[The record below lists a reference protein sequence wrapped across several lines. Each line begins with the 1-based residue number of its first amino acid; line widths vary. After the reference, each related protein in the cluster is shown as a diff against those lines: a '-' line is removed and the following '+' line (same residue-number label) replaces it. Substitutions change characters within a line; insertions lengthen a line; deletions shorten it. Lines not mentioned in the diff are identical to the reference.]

1 MKLTKDV
8 EECSVEFA
16 DNGFVVRANGRNA
29 DDDWTSMKII
39 CPTLDGVFNCIKQLS
54 DLPKE

>member
-16 DNGFVVRANGRNA
+16 DNGFVVRANGRNT

-39 CPTLDGVFNCIKQLS
+39 CPNLDGVFGAIKALS
-54 DLPKE
+54 ELPKE

>member
-1 MKLTKDV
+1 MKLTKEVD
-8 EECSVEFA
+8 ECSVEFA

-29 DDDWTSMKII
+29 NDDWTSMKII
-39 CPTLDGVFNCIKQLS
+39 CPNLDAVFSTIKALS